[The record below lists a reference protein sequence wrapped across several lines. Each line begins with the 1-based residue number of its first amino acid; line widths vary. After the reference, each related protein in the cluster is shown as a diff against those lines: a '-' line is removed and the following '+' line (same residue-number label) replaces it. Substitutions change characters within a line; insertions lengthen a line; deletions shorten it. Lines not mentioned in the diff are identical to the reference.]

1 MIEGCCY
8 VNLKTTKP
16 LPPSRKVIKM
26 NSSMETDANFTS
38 PPCDQP
44 PTLRKR
50 TSRLSPWYP
59 TLTSAQ
65 SKALENFVLR
75 ASDDASSYM
84 KTNLTSVE
92 FDAFTQIPGV
102 LETKIFCTPCNSVHG
117 WARDWINK
125 TSTRQLV
132 CIKMKKKTTFRSF
145 APQVSKFC
153 LENGINLKEPTTADV
168 PTPLFQSANLGMSR
182 RMSMPPLDSFLPHE
196 TFSDEDMSPA
206 VPVEVIA
213 EPSSGDK
220 RQRVHRRSVL
230 SPSSIS
236 MINDHLSSP
245 EKVKRRRNPSTAIS
259 FNEDESTDATM
270 ESDPESVVS
279 STNKVSVLGN
289 DQADKYSVVV
299 ASVVPVPEKI
309 LVNSTVSNEPK
320 VYTVQANN
328 AFGEQMLQL
337 MGRMEMQMTNGFS
350 KFDAMEVDLQATK
363 AMQLKTNDIW
373 TLAFDQM
380 NKKIE
385 ELEMRL
391 TQSQRPMIAD
401 SAQNDYLEQMMKQ
414 NATLLERIERIE
426 GKVLNSA
433 PQNQPS
439 VTQINSRDPR
449 LNQRVD
455 ARQATSDASPNWAE
469 VTKRDAMRKQK
480 SSFNER
486 RPIEPIVNNNSYDAL
501 SELEVESDNDSVL
514 SLNTIQQVKK
524 QVPKFKVNE
533 TLSKLKQARLMVKP
547 VNVLP
552 PKSTGPLVSVYVNGL
567 YKTDYSKIR
576 QHMKTANV
584 FMKNIKDLNWCC
596 RSTLE
601 IITYQTYETTLKQQ
615 LSIINWKPVEN
626 FDLTKP
632 ADKNANE
639 DAKEYTLTQAAR
651 HFARSIY
658 NRKHQ
663 EHDPE
668 VLSFLVDYVK
678 SKGQRF
684 ESAVDGFMKAIALD
698 PSKFFPYLRNREQ
711 IENQDQEKPMSDESS
726 TSSMEDEVQDLSFE
740 TMQLDS
746 TEVEINQ
753 Q

>member
-1 MIEGCCY
+1 
-8 VNLKTTKP
+8 
-16 LPPSRKVIKM
+16 
-26 NSSMETDANFTS
+26 
-38 PPCDQP
+38 
-44 PTLRKR
+44 
-50 TSRLSPWYP
+50 
-59 TLTSAQ
+59 
-65 SKALENFVLR
+65 
-75 ASDDASSYM
+75 
-84 KTNLTSVE
+84 
-92 FDAFTQIPGV
+92 
-102 LETKIFCTPCNSVHG
+102 
-117 WARDWINK
+117 
-125 TSTRQLV
+125 
-132 CIKMKKKTTFRSF
+132 
-145 APQVSKFC
+145 
-153 LENGINLKEPTTADV
+153 
-168 PTPLFQSANLGMSR
+168 
-182 RMSMPPLDSFLPHE
+182 
-196 TFSDEDMSPA
+196 
-206 VPVEVIA
+206 
-213 EPSSGDK
+213 
-220 RQRVHRRSVL
+220 
-230 SPSSIS
+230 
-236 MINDHLSSP
+236 
-245 EKVKRRRNPSTAIS
+245 
-259 FNEDESTDATM
+259 
-270 ESDPESVVS
+270 
-279 STNKVSVLGN
+279 
-289 DQADKYSVVV
+289 
-299 ASVVPVPEKI
+299 
-309 LVNSTVSNEPK
+309 
-320 VYTVQANN
+320 
-328 AFGEQMLQL
+328 
-337 MGRMEMQMTNGFS
+337 MQMTNGFS

-426 GKVLNSA
+426 GKVLTTT

-584 FMKNIKDLNWCC
+584 FMKNIKDLNWCG

-601 IITYQTYETTLKQQ
+601 IITYKTYETTLKQQ